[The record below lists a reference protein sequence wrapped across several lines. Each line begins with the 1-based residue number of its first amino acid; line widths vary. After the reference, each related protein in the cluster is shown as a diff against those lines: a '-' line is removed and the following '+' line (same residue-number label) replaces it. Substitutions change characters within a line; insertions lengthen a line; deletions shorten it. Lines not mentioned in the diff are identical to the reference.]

1 MCDDTLWATMR
12 RMLHAWISMVNVTA
26 RERRGCRRPSA
37 TERAQM
43 GFKALYAL
51 GRKRARRRAGIN
63 GRPNHD
69 GSACKAPRAA
79 FNGPSQGSKCRH

>member
-1 MCDDTLWATMR
+1 
-12 RMLHAWISMVNVTA
+12 
-26 RERRGCRRPSA
+26 
-37 TERAQM
+37 M